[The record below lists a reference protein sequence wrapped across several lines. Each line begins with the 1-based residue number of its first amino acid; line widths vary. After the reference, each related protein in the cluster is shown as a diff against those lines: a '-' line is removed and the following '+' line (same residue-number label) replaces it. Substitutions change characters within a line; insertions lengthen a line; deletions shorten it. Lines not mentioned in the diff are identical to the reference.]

1 MVIARRAFITSLA
14 AAALLPA
21 GAGAAELVP
30 VFESEAQEV
39 PYRYRRREVDFKTGE
54 PPGTIIVDPKK
65 RYLFHVLGQGRARRY
80 GVAVGQEGKG
90 WSGEAVIKRMVKW
103 PRWTPTKEHLAAFKS
118 LEKWKGGMPGGRGN
132 PLGARAMYLFQGEAD
147 TLYRIHGTIRPNSIG
162 KYVTNGCVRMLNIDV
177 IHLYDR
183 VGIGTRVVVL
193 PM

>member
-1 MVIARRAFITSLA
+1 MAMTRRTLIASLA
-14 AAALLPA
+14 AALPLA
-21 GAGAAELVP
+21 GSRAAELVP
-30 VFESEAQEV
+30 VFESEAQDV
-39 PYRYRRREVDFKTGE
+39 PYKYRRREVDFTTE
-54 PPGTIIVDPKK
+54 EAAGTVIVDPKQ
-65 RYLFHVLGQGRARRY
+65 RWLFHVLGNGRATRY

-90 WSGEAVIKRMVKW
+90 WSGEAVVRRKEKW
-103 PRWTPTKEHLAAFKS
+103 PRWTPTKEHLAAYKS

-132 PLGARAMYLFQGEAD
+132 PLGARAMYLYQGEAD

-183 VGIGTRVVVL
+183 VEIGTRVIVL

>member
-1 MVIARRAFITSLA
+1 MAMTRRTLIASLA
-14 AAALLPA
+14 AALPLA
-21 GAGAAELVP
+21 GSRAAELVP

-39 PYRYRRREVDFKTGE
+39 PYKYRRREVDFTTE
-54 PPGTIIVDPKK
+54 EAAGTVIVDPKQ
-65 RYLFHVLGQGRARRY
+65 RWLFHVLGNGRATRY

-90 WSGEAVIKRMVKW
+90 WSGEAVVRRKEKW
-103 PRWTPTKEHLAAFKS
+103 PRWTPTKEHLAAYKS

-132 PLGARAMYLFQGEAD
+132 PLGARAMYLYQGEAD

-183 VGIGTRVVVL
+183 VEIGTRVIVL